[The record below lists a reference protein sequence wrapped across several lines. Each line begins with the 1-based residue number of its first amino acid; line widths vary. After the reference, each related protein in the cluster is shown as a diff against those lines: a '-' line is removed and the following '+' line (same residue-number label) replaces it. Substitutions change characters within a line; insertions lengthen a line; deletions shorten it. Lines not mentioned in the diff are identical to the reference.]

1 MALSGGG
8 QSYKFYLQKG
18 LANMTIEI
26 SVAIVISFIS
36 LSFSVYMGLKGNKR
50 TDTKDI
56 EERTKERTELNVQLR
71 YITQNT
77 QDIKEQINS
86 LMRDVQKH
94 GDRITQM
101 EGNIKHT
108 ADYLEKLHTRITSL
122 EERVTKVERDDED

>member
-1 MALSGGG
+1 
-8 QSYKFYLQKG
+8 
-18 LANMTIEI
+18 MTIEI

-36 LSFSVYMGLKGNKR
+36 LSFSIYMGLKGNKR

-86 LMRDVQKH
+86 LIKDVQKH
-94 GDRITQM
+94 GDRITQI

-108 ADYLEKLHTRITSL
+108 TDYLEKLHNRITSL
-122 EERVTKVERDDED
+122 EERVSRVERDDED